1 MMQRQTAKR
10 HHMYGTDD
18 PRSKLKAGGS
28 TAAADPYA
36 SKATALKYAGAEYVK
51 FFEMPPQQSSNVEK
65 TWYSRGQNFVVA
77 YTEAKAGTVLKRDD
91 QQDEYVVL
99 IPERDVQVT
108 VETQSETHKITTGHS
123 LVIVPPGKSV
133 VTVHSAGKVIRVF
146 STQSADLNALASNA
160 ASYEQAH
167 PNIPPFKPWPNPPSG
182 FKLRVY
188 DLDVPPKEGR
198 FGRLF
203 RCTTLMINVL
213 PLEPTPRDLTKLSPH
228 HHDDFEQGSL
238 ALQGSFTHHLR
249 WPWTANIHDWRHDDH
264 EVCPA
269 PSLAVIPP
277 PAIHTSAASDPVMN
291 QLVDIFG
298 PPRMDFSKMAG
309 WVLNA
314 DEYPMPE

>member
-1 MMQRQTAKR
+1 
-10 HHMYGTDD
+10 MYGADD
-18 PRSKLKAGGS
+18 PRSKLKAGS
-28 TAAADPYA
+28 TVAAADPYA
-36 SKATALKYAGAEYVK
+36 TATKALKYSAAEYVK
-51 FFEMPPQQSSNVEK
+51 FYDTSAVESDSKAK
-65 TWYSRGQNFVVA
+65 TWYARGQNFVVG
-77 YTEAKAGTVLKRDD
+77 YTEATPGTVLMREH
-91 QQDEYVVL
+91 QLDEYVLL

-108 VETQSETHKITTGHS
+108 IETPTETRKITTGHS

-133 VTVHSAGKVIRVF
+133 VTVHSSGKIIRAF
-146 STQSADLNALASNA
+146 STQSSDINAMASNA
-160 ASYEQAH
+160 ASYEIAH

-249 WPWTANIHDWRHDDH
+249 WPWTANLHDWRNDDH

-291 QLVDIFG
+291 QLVDIFS